1 MIVHSDLIP
10 WELVVVQCD
19 MPVLVARQKTNIL
32 FFKVFSWL
40 DHGHE
45 AIRCLLDVN
54 TKLRHLKERLRDD

>member
-19 MPVLVARQKTNIL
+19 VPVLVARQKTDIL
-32 FFKVFSWL
+32 LFKVFSWL

-45 AIRCLLDVN
+45 AIRCLLDVD
-54 TKLRHLKERLRDD
+54 TKL